1 MRRGLLASG
10 AAALILAGCGG
21 GGHKTSSSFIH
32 ASTQTQTTGT
42 SPQAATPASGLT
54 GHVLANNELPG
65 FTGAAPVVERD
76 PRLYLVENQTPS
88 SDLGSETARLRQLGF
103 VAAINQNLK
112 GRGQGALSVVEQF
125 RSPASARSEF
135 AHELA
140 IFEGQAGTSFVPF
153 KVSGVPGAVGFGESG
168 PSGGGINVAWADGDY
183 YYLVGETVP
192 SITKSTEST
201 LTTAA
206 HHLYRRTHG

>member
-1 MRRGLLASG
+1 MRRGPLASG
-10 AAALILAGCGG
+10 AAALLLAACGASS
-21 GGHKTSSSFIH
+21 HQTSSSTTH
-32 ASTQTQTTGT
+32 ALTPTQPTGT
-42 SPQAATPASGLT
+42 SAQAGASSSGLT

-76 PRLYLVENQTPS
+76 PRLYLIEDQTPS
-88 SDLGSETARLRQLGF
+88 TALRSETARLRHLGF

-112 GRGQGALSVVEQF
+112 GPGQGALSVVEQF

-140 IFEGQAGTSFVPF
+140 IFEGQAGTAFVPF
-153 KVSGVPGAVGFGESG
+153 QVSAVPGAAGFGESG

-183 YYLVGETVP
+183 YYLVGQTVS
-192 SITKSTEST
+192 SITKSTESK
-201 LTTAA
+201 LTAA
-206 HHLYRRTHG
+206 ALHLYHRTHG